1 MARVFAA
8 PPRPS
13 PPTTKRPFLERETSF
28 SSFGAHVHVMKHRAG
43 VRRHRTAD
51 TARWRSQFSANT
63 RETRRRFWSASGAD
77 F

>member
-1 MARVFAA
+1 VRTERHAA
-8 PPRPS
+8 I
-13 PPTTKRPFLERETSF
+13 KIN
-28 SSFGAHVHVMKHRAG
+28 RAG
-43 VRRHRTAD
+43 SAHLAALDRERRTAD